1 MIHCMADF
9 TEITETQSI
18 NDNTETGIQMPEWT
32 ARTSEMTQAEMT
44 MSRIIKEDRKVSWR
58 LLYYFF

>member
-32 ARTSEMTQAEMT
+32 ARSSEMT
-44 MSRIIKEDRKVSWR
+44 EDRKVSWR